1 MENLI
6 DGLGYDTSKDQFFTN
21 TYAWQYIMPNTKKS
35 QTFIGKSGITKYDVN
50 TAMGEAAPTRGKQ
63 FNQRA
68 LWGYDSDRKYLK
80 KGITIEQ
87 ASEIVK
93 KMDYFFKEDMI
104 EIGWNLRHNK
114 NSRELGTEFYEGP
127 TNVWLETIKQKW
139 NEAFIKSN
147 QLVIGEFEGQDLGD
161 MSVMGSQGVVTEQI
175 NEVLHT
181 HKKVRAII
189 PCGYGK
195 GFLEFRGAYK
205 FDKAKNSKI
214 IVYYCHNIPATKQLS
229 VKHAEYAD
237 GTIYQGTMSRYVVC
251 SEKKYVKGQAN
262 FGIENYSAT
271 DGKLKE
277 VIQEAIL
284 SKQRTAFYVNNKS
297 AGEFNDTF
305 RLIANQLRY
314 TKKPFVFIDEEQEF
328 CGHISS
334 SKTDAILNSIASY
347 QVSFTATER
356 RRGTDTNKDRIYNDD
371 IKHFGHIAIE
381 ITPSETI
388 SEGRSCP
395 IHFKTVEVSENHQ
408 LMRQIGVNGIIES
421 VFGDETSAAVRGRM
435 LRAIVCL
442 VKSIREEDKS
452 HILLVT
458 SLIVDTES
466 AIILVNKLI
475 EHQIIPN
482 DYVVIRSLRQDGLD
496 STKRFNS
503 LEKGILIG
511 TPWLVTGIDAPNIDA
526 LVPTYDMG
534 SEITATQFIGRGQ
547 RPVDDKELSVY
558 IPIDPSETF
567 IPSMLRVANNF
578 ILGENSH
585 NIGRNTILEEGEEIL
600 GSIQRRRITSDI
612 DREVNMNSAYRNYWD
627 NIYNDLTTNEIG
639 SARGYLLTEWLPFEE
654 AREYVRGV
662 GLKNSEEYYEW
673 EKTDRPDNIPSN
685 PMKIYENSGWVD
697 IGDYIGTFNKWWGN
711 VEWRNFIDA
720 REYVR
725 GLGLKSEKTDWRRVT
740 KEKWFPSDIPASP
753 WNVYENEYLSM
764 GDWLGTK
771 PGYMGNGKYKP
782 FEEAREYVRGL
793 SLKSQMEYAK
803 WSNSN
808 QRNYGVP
815 GNPRKIY
822 LNDGWLGWGDFLGT
836 KIGFTG
842 KYKSKEEV
850 IDYIVSLGVKSNKEW
865 RLIKKTEGFKLP
877 VDVPAEP
884 DNVYEDWSWTF
895 VSGRFGLKGGRNR
908 IPLKDDDKWSFEKC
922 KKYAQGLK
930 LKTGREWKNMEHP
943 IGVPRRPDL
952 AYLNDGFTDMMDFL
966 GIKKIVLTKK
976 QILDAQNKFSN
987 ITKQAQYSGVSYKEY
1002 VKQSIELGVYK
1013 KMSAEERNRKIAST
1027 RKSSGK
1033 QKI

>member
-21 TYAWQYIMPNTKKS
+21 TYAWQYIMPNAKKS
-35 QTFIGKSGITKYDVN
+35 ETFIGKSGITKYDVN

-63 FNQRA
+63 FSQLA
-68 LWGYDSDRKYLK
+68 LWGYNSDRKYLK
-80 KGITIEQ
+80 KDITIEQ
-87 ASEIVK
+87 ATEIVK

-114 NSRELGTEFYEGP
+114 KSRELGTEFYEGP
-127 TNVWLETIKQKW
+127 TNIWLETIKQKW

-147 QLVIGEFEGQDLGD
+147 QLVIGEFDGQDLGD

-175 NEVLHT
+175 NEVLHI

-214 IVYYCHNIPATKQLS
+214 IIYYCHNIPATKQLS

-237 GTIYQGTMSRYVVC
+237 GTIYQGTMNRYVVC
-251 SEKKYVKGQAN
+251 SEKKYVKGQAD
-262 FGIENYSAT
+262 FGIENYPAT

-284 SKQRTAFYVNNKS
+284 SKGRTAFYVNNKS

-388 SEGRSCP
+388 NEGRSCP

-442 VKSIREEDKS
+442 VKSIRDEDKS

-482 DYVVIRSLRQDGLD
+482 DYVVIRALRQDGLD
-496 STKRFNS
+496 ETKRFNS
-503 LEKGILIG
+503 LVKGIMVG

-578 ILGENSH
+578 IIGENSH

-627 NIYNDLTTNEIG
+627 NIYDDLTTNEIG

-654 AREYVRGV
+654 AREIIQNQKLKSNNEWRVYSLTNRHNNIPANPDKVYVDNGWISWGDWLGTDEVSSKLRIFLPFKEAKRYV
-662 GLKNSEEYYEW
+662 QTLKIKNHLEW
-673 EKTDRPDNIPSN
+673 VDYCKSNKRPNNIPSN
-685 PMKIYENSGWVD
+685 PQLEYKNKGW
-697 IGDYIGTFNKWWGN
+697 IGY
-711 VEWRNFIDA
+711 
-720 REYVR
+720 
-725 GLGLKSEKTDWRRVT
+725 
-740 KEKWFPSDIPASP
+740 
-753 WNVYENEYLSM
+753 
-764 GDWLGTK
+764 GDWLGT
-771 PGYMGNGKYKP
+771 N
-782 FEEAREYVRGL
+782 VRG
-793 SLKSQMEYAK
+793 K
-803 WSNSN
+803 
-808 QRNYGVP
+808 
-815 GNPRKIY
+815 GNNISYVELIK
-822 LNDGWLGWGDFLGT
+822 
-836 KIGFTG
+836 
-842 KYKSKEEV
+842 
-850 IDYIVSLGVKSNKEW
+850 
-865 RLIKKTEGFKLP
+865 LIKKTKVKSEKEWFNYWDNNDKP
-877 VDVPAEP
+877 MNVPKHI
-884 DNVYEDWSWTF
+884 N
-895 VSGRFGLKGGRNR
+895 
-908 IPLKDDDKWSFEKC
+908 
-922 KKYAQGLK
+922 
-930 LKTGREWKNMEHP
+930 KTIYNEWKGWDVFFNGEK
-943 IGVPRRPDL
+943 
-952 AYLNDGFTDMMDFL
+952 LNYTES
-966 GIKKIVLTKK
+966 IKIVHRLKIKNNLEWRELCKLNKIPINIVRNPDREFKTCGWTSWGDWFGNGNTPKK
-976 QILDAQNKFSN
+976 K
-987 ITKQAQYSGVSYKEY
+987 
-1002 VKQSIELGVYK
+1002 
-1013 KMSAEERNRKIAST
+1013 
-1027 RKSSGK
+1027 K

>member
-21 TYAWQYIMPNTKKS
+21 TYAWQYIMPNAKKS
-35 QTFIGKSGITKYDVN
+35 ETFIGKSGITKYDVN

-63 FNQRA
+63 FSQLA
-68 LWGYDSDRKYLK
+68 LWGYNSDRKYLK
-80 KGITIEQ
+80 KDITIEQ
-87 ASEIVK
+87 ATEIVK

-114 NSRELGTEFYEGP
+114 KSKELGTEFYEGP
-127 TNVWLETIKQKW
+127 TNIWLETIKQKW

-147 QLVIGEFEGQDLGD
+147 QLVIGEFDGQDLGD

-175 NEVLHT
+175 NEVLHI

-195 GFLEFRGAYK
+195 GFLEFRGVYK
-205 FDKAKNSKI
+205 FDKAKNNKI
-214 IVYYCHNIPATKQLS
+214 IIYYCHNIPATKQLS

-237 GTIYQGTMSRYVVC
+237 GTIYQGTMNRYVVC
-251 SEKKYVKGQAN
+251 SEKKYVKGQAD
-262 FGIENYSAT
+262 FGIENYPAT

-284 SKQRTAFYVNNKS
+284 SKGRTAFYVNNKS

-314 TKKPFVFIDEEQEF
+314 TKKPFAFIDEEQEF

-334 SKTDAILNSIASY
+334 SKTDAILNSIADY

-371 IKHFGHIAIE
+371 VKHFGHIAIE

-408 LMRQIGVNGIIES
+408 LMRQIGTNGIIES

-442 VKSIREEDKS
+442 VKSIRDEDKS

-585 NIGRNTILEEGEEIL
+585 NIGRNTILEEGEVIL

-612 DREVNMNSAYRNYWD
+612 DREVNMNAAYRNYWD
-627 NIYNDLTTNEIG
+627 NIYDDLTTNEIG
-639 SARGYLLTEWLPFEE
+639 SAKSYYDEFNNITPESIEELYKKYENRFFKDMNADGSLTASISKARELGIHDSLIKKYNIIYLHQRGEKDYSVLLTC
-654 AREYVRGV
+654 
-662 GLKNSEEYYEW
+662 KNNSEAQ
-673 EKTDRPDNIPSN
+673 EKCNAELQALWKTKDKNLIEKYTGHFEKLRVKGYTDKMLNDFFNSLSSDDYPNDQKDN
-685 PMKIYENSGWVD
+685 
-697 IGDYIGTFNKWWGN
+697 
-711 VEWRNFIDA
+711 
-720 REYVR
+720 
-725 GLGLKSEKTDWRRVT
+725 
-740 KEKWFPSDIPASP
+740 KEF
-753 WNVYENEYLSM
+753 
-764 GDWLGTK
+764 
-771 PGYMGNGKYKP
+771 NGKYRAIFNRGKDKWYKKILNKWGEKVP
-782 FEEAREYVRGL
+782 MLFLKDEDKLKKVKREI
-793 SLKSQMEYAK
+793 KSCK
-803 WSNSN
+803 
-808 QRNYGVP
+808 NYSEWF
-815 GNPRKIY
+815 N
-822 LNDGWLGWGDFLGT
+822 
-836 KIGFTG
+836 
-842 KYKSKEEV
+842 KYKSSHNNILTKMNRYDLV
-850 IDYIVSLGVKSNKEW
+850 D
-865 RLIKKTEGFKLP
+865 KLP
-877 VDVPAEP
+877 RDVNKKHTKE
-884 DNVYEDWSWTF
+884 NIIKM
-895 VSGRFGLKGGRNR
+895 L
-908 IPLKDDDKWSFEKC
+908 
-922 KKYAQGLK
+922 KKYKGKFPNEFRKDHNAEWIWVRKNKLEKELYKDLK
-930 LKTGREWKNMEHP
+930 HD
-943 IGVPRRPDL
+943 PRR
-952 AYLNDGFTDMMDFL
+952 
-966 GIKKIVLTKK
+966 
-976 QILDAQNKFSN
+976 
-987 ITKQAQYSGVSYKEY
+987 
-1002 VKQSIELGVYK
+1002 
-1013 KMSAEERNRKIAST
+1013 
-1027 RKSSGK
+1027 K

>member
-21 TYAWQYIMPNTKKS
+21 TYAWQYIMPNAKKS
-35 QTFIGKSGITKYDVN
+35 ETFIGKSGITKYDVN

-63 FNQRA
+63 FSQLA
-68 LWGYDSDRKYLK
+68 LWGYNSDRKYLK
-80 KGITIEQ
+80 KDITIEQ
-87 ASEIVK
+87 ATEIVK

-114 NSRELGTEFYEGP
+114 KSRELGTEFYEGP
-127 TNVWLETIKQKW
+127 TNIWLETIKQKW

-147 QLVIGEFEGQDLGD
+147 QLVIGEFDGQDLGD

-175 NEVLHT
+175 NEVLHI

-214 IVYYCHNIPATKQLS
+214 IIYYCHNIPATKQLS

-237 GTIYQGTMSRYVVC
+237 GTIYQGTMNRYVVC
-251 SEKKYVKGQAN
+251 SEKKYVKGQAD
-262 FGIENYSAT
+262 FGIENYPAT

-284 SKQRTAFYVNNKS
+284 SKGRTAFYVNNKS

-408 LMRQIGVNGIIES
+408 LMRQIGTNGIIES

-442 VKSIREEDKS
+442 VKSIRDEDKS

-482 DYVVIRSLRQDGLD
+482 DYVVIRALRQDGLD
-496 STKRFNS
+496 ETKRFNS
-503 LEKGILIG
+503 LVKGIMVG

-578 ILGENSH
+578 IIGENSH

-627 NIYNDLTTNEIG
+627 NIYDDLTTNEIG
-639 SARGYLLTEWLPFEE
+639 SARDYTNFLSFEE
-654 AREYVRGV
+654 AR
-662 GLKNSEEYYEW
+662 K
-673 EKTDRPDNIPSN
+673 
-685 PMKIYENSGWVD
+685 
-697 IGDYIGTFNKWWGN
+697 
-711 VEWRNFIDA
+711 
-720 REYVR
+720 YVR
-725 GLGLKSEKTDWRRVT
+725 GLGLKSSIEYGDWCT
-740 KEKWFPSDIPASP
+740 SGNKPKSIPSDASRE
-753 WNVYENEYLSM
+753 YENE
-764 GDWLGTK
+764 
-771 PGYMGNGKYKP
+771 
-782 FEEAREYVRGL
+782 
-793 SLKSQMEYAK
+793 
-803 WSNSN
+803 
-808 QRNYGVP
+808 
-815 GNPRKIY
+815 
-822 LNDGWLGWGDFLGT
+822 GWLSWSDFLGVIPGWIGNFNKESEEFLIDYFNPEHISYGECYRNVVGLVDIL
-836 KIGFTG
+836 KIGPNTIM
-842 KYKSKEEV
+842 K
-850 IDYIVSLGVKSNKEW
+850 
-865 RLIKKTEGFKLP
+865 
-877 VDVPAEP
+877 
-884 DNVYEDWSWTF
+884 
-895 VSGRFGLKGGRNR
+895 
-908 IPLKDDDKWSFEKC
+908 KC
-922 KKYAQGLK
+922 KKLKIEYPGL
-930 LKTGREWKNMEHP
+930 
-943 IGVPRRPDL
+943 
-952 AYLNDGFTDMMDFL
+952 Y
-966 GIKKIVLTKK
+966 GIKK
-976 QILDAQNKFSN
+976 D
-987 ITKQAQYSGVSYKEY
+987 SYN
-1002 VKQSIELGVYK
+1002 VKYGTPEMCREWLWDNGYDRGYDDPKYK
-1013 KMSAEERNRKIAST
+1013 KYIKDGGDVPKWFRSFPFISEGKANSRFFNKRLQEQDNSSSKIQELLNEGLSSRMISKRINIPFTTLNRIIDKNNLTSPFTSEELKKKTHEINNTKLGRPK
-1027 RKSSGK
+1027 K

>member
-6 DGLGYDTSKDQFFTN
+6 DGLGYDPSKEQFFTN

-63 FNQRA
+63 FHQRA

-80 KGITIEQ
+80 KGITTEQ
-87 ASEIVK
+87 ANEVVK

-114 NSRELGTEFYEGP
+114 KSRELGTEFYEGP
-127 TNVWLETIKQKW
+127 SDVWLETIKQKW
-139 NEAFIKSN
+139 NEAFIKAN

-161 MSVMGSQGVVTEQI
+161 MNVMGSQGVVTEQI
-175 NEVLHT
+175 NEVLRT

-205 FDKAKNSKI
+205 LDKAKDSKI
-214 IVYYCHNIPATKQLS
+214 VIYYCHNIPATKQLS

-237 GTIYQGTMSRYVVC
+237 GTIYQGTMGRYVIC

-305 RLIANQLRY
+305 RLIATQLRY

-371 IKHFGHIAIE
+371 VKHFGHVAIE

-421 VFGDETSAAVRGRM
+421 VFADETSAAVRGRM

-585 NIGRNTILEEGEEIL
+585 NIGTNTILEEGEEIL

-612 DREVNMNSAYRNYWD
+612 DREVNMNASYRSYWD

-639 SARGYLLTEWLPFEE
+639 SACDYSHFLPFEE
-654 AREYVRGV
+654 AREYVRGL
-662 GLKNSEEYYEW
+662 GIKNSIEYSDW
-673 EKTDRPDNIPSN
+673 CSSGNKPTNIPS
-685 PMKIYENSGWVD
+685 
-697 IGDYIGTFNKWWGN
+697 
-711 VEWRNFIDA
+711 DA
-720 REYVR
+720 SR
-725 GLGLKSEKTDWRRVT
+725 K
-740 KEKWFPSDIPASP
+740 
-753 WNVYENEYLSM
+753 YENE
-764 GDWLGTK
+764 
-771 PGYMGNGKYKP
+771 
-782 FEEAREYVRGL
+782 
-793 SLKSQMEYAK
+793 
-803 WSNSN
+803 
-808 QRNYGVP
+808 
-815 GNPRKIY
+815 
-822 LNDGWLGWGDFLGT
+822 GWLSWLDFLGVIPGWVGNFNKESEEFLIDYFNT
-836 KIGFTG
+836 EHISYGECYRNIVDLVDILKIGPNTIKKKCKELKIDYPGLYGTKKDSYNLKYGTPEMCREWLWNNGYDRGYDDPKYIQYIKNGGDIPKWFRTFAYVSEG
-842 KYKSKEEV
+842 KVDTRYYNKRLQNQDNAIERMGELYSNGYSYAMLSKE
-850 IDYIVSLGVKSNKEW
+850 LGIPKTTIAKLVKKH
-865 RLIKKTEGFKLP
+865 GFKTH
-877 VDVPAEP
+877 VD
-884 DNVYEDWSWTF
+884 
-895 VSGRFGLKGGRNR
+895 
-908 IPLKDDDKWSFEKC
+908 FE
-922 KKYAQGLK
+922 
-930 LKTGREWKNMEHP
+930 
-943 IGVPRRPDL
+943 
-952 AYLNDGFTDMMDFL
+952 
-966 GIKKIVLTKK
+966 TKK
-976 QILDAQNKFSN
+976 KLTHKVNN
-987 ITKQAQYSGVSYKEY
+987 TKLGQPIKEVDLNHLQKHIIKHKIKTTREFKKSGYDLSLATIERRHPNFKWEDYKY
-1002 VKQSIELGVYK
+1002 
-1013 KMSAEERNRKIAST
+1013 ND
-1027 RKSSGK
+1027 K

>member
-21 TYAWQYIMPNTKKS
+21 TYAWQYITPNAKKS
-35 QTFIGKSGITKYDVN
+35 ETFIGKSGITKYDVN

-63 FNQRA
+63 FSQLA
-68 LWGYDSDRKYLK
+68 LWGYNSDRKYLK
-80 KGITIEQ
+80 KDITIEQ
-87 ASEIVK
+87 ATEIVK

-114 NSRELGTEFYEGP
+114 KSRELGTEFYEGP
-127 TNVWLETIKQKW
+127 TNIWLETIKQKW

-147 QLVIGEFEGQDLGD
+147 QLVIGEFDGQDLGD

-205 FDKAKNSKI
+205 FDKAKNCKI
-214 IVYYCHNIPATKQLS
+214 IIYYCHNIPATKQLS

-237 GTIYQGTMSRYVVC
+237 GTIYQGTMNRYVVC
-251 SEKKYVKGQAN
+251 SEKKYVKGQAD
-262 FGIENYSAT
+262 FGIENYPAT

-284 SKQRTAFYVNNKS
+284 SKGRTAFYVNNKS

-466 AIILVNKLI
+466 AIILLNKLI

-482 DYVVIRSLRQDGLD
+482 DYVVIRALRQDGLD
-496 STKRFNS
+496 ETKRFNS
-503 LEKGILIG
+503 LVKGIMVG

-585 NIGRNTILEEGEEIL
+585 NIGRNTILEVGEEIL

-627 NIYNDLTTNEIG
+627 NIYDDLTTNEIG
-639 SARGYLLTEWLPFEE
+639 SASDYSHFLPFEE
-654 AREYVRGV
+654 AREYVRGL
-662 GLKNSEEYYEW
+662 GIKTLIEYEEYCVSGN
-673 EKTDRPDNIPSN
+673 KPNFIPSN
-685 PMKIYENSGWVD
+685 AY
-697 IGDYIGTFNKWWGN
+697 
-711 VEWRNFIDA
+711 
-720 REYVR
+720 
-725 GLGLKSEKTDWRRVT
+725 RVYQ
-740 KEKWFPSDIPASP
+740 
-753 WNVYENEYLSM
+753 N
-764 GDWLGTK
+764 DWL
-771 PGYMGNGKYKP
+771 
-782 FEEAREYVRGL
+782 
-793 SLKSQMEYAK
+793 S
-803 WSNSN
+803 
-808 QRNYGVP
+808 
-815 GNPRKIY
+815 
-822 LNDGWLGWGDFLGT
+822 WGDFLGT
-836 KIGFTG
+836 KPGWRGEYIPFKEARKFVWSLNLKNTEEWQEYSTSGKRPFDIPANPKSVYGEEFISMYDWLGTKKGFNGYMEYTKLV
-842 KYKSKEEV
+842 KYVRKLNIKTHSEWISHWKSKDKPDD
-850 IDYIVSLGVKSNKEW
+850 IPGYPQNTYKEW
-865 RLIKKTEGFKLP
+865 
-877 VDVPAEP
+877 V
-884 DNVYEDWSWTF
+884 SWN
-895 VSGRFGLKGGRNR
+895 K
-908 IPLKDDDKWSFEKC
+908 
-922 KKYAQGLK
+922 
-930 LKTGREWKNMEHP
+930 
-943 IGVPRRPDL
+943 
-952 AYLNDGFTDMMDFL
+952 FL
-966 GIKKIVLTKK
+966 GTKEK
-976 QILDAQNKFSN
+976 VP
-987 ITKQAQYSGVSYKEY
+987 YVSYKEAHKLVLKLKIKSLKEWNVWSKTKRPNDIPSNPQNTY
-1002 VKQSIELGVYK
+1002 KDNGWQSWGLFLGTGVVADKNKSFLPYK
-1013 KMSAEERNRKIAST
+1013 KARKVIHLVKLKTAAEWKKYSSLHKRPINIPANPQDYYNKTNDWVSWGDFLGTGETSTKNRYTTKQLDEIKSLLKKGVTQVEIVNKLKVTRHIVWMMSKEVKKI
-1027 RKSSGK
+1027 
-1033 QKI
+1033 

>member
-6 DGLGYDTSKDQFFTN
+6 DGLGYDPSKEQFFTN

-63 FNQRA
+63 FHQRA

-80 KGITIEQ
+80 KGITTEQ
-87 ASEIVK
+87 ANEVVK

-114 NSRELGTEFYEGP
+114 KSRELGTEFYEGP
-127 TNVWLETIKQKW
+127 SNVWLETIKQKW
-139 NEAFIKSN
+139 NEAFIKAN

-161 MSVMGSQGVVTEQI
+161 MNVMGSQGVVTEQI
-175 NEVLHT
+175 NEVLLT

-205 FDKAKNSKI
+205 LDKAKDSKI
-214 IVYYCHNIPATKQLS
+214 VIYYCHNIPATKQLS

-237 GTIYQGTMSRYVVC
+237 GTIYQGTMGRYVIC

-305 RLIANQLRY
+305 RLIATQLRY

-371 IKHFGHIAIE
+371 VKHFGHVAIE

-421 VFGDETSAAVRGRM
+421 VFTDETSAAVRGRM

-442 VKSIREEDKS
+442 VKSIRDEDKS

-585 NIGRNTILEEGEEIL
+585 NIGTNTILEEGEEIL

-612 DREVNMNSAYRNYWD
+612 DREVNMNASYRNYWD
-627 NIYNDLTTNEIG
+627 NIYDDLTTNIIG
-639 SARGYLLTEWLPFEE
+639 SAAGYKSPPRSYND
-654 AREYVRGV
+654 AKEYVWPLKLKKREDWGEYILNNEIPLDIPRNPAAYYKQI
-662 GLKNSEEYYEW
+662 GLFSWPDFLGYKPGFFGW
-673 EKTDRPDNIPSN
+673 EQDLNVIKDYCIEHNI
-685 PMKIYENSGWVD
+685 ETH
-697 IGDYIGTFNKWWGN
+697 GDYIKLHNEGKLPVSFPQNLQTFEAYETWNKLINKIDYTKLLKCKNVSEAIEKHNAILQALNKTKDKELINQYTGHFIKLREYRLTDDILETFFNSLSNDTYPENISSIKCKKLGLVYDKDYDGKYRAIFNRGKDKWYNRILEKWGN
-711 VEWRNFIDA
+711 NVPMLFLKDNDKVIKIKREIKNCENYKEWN
-720 REYVR
+720 
-725 GLGLKSEKTDWRRVT
+725 T
-740 KEKWFPSDIPASP
+740 
-753 WNVYENEYLSM
+753 
-764 GDWLGTK
+764 
-771 PGYMGNGKYKP
+771 
-782 FEEAREYVRGL
+782 
-793 SLKSQMEYAK
+793 
-803 WSNSN
+803 
-808 QRNYGVP
+808 
-815 GNPRKIY
+815 
-822 LNDGWLGWGDFLGT
+822 
-836 KIGFTG
+836 
-842 KYKSKEEV
+842 KYKSSHYDILVRLNLLHLLDILPKQLNTTRTKESV
-850 IDYIVSLGVKSNKEW
+850 AKLLLDYKGKYPNDFRRDHNGDWIWVRKNKLEKE
-865 RLIKKTEGFKLP
+865 LYK
-877 VDVPAEP
+877 D
-884 DNVYEDWSWTF
+884 
-895 VSGRFGLKGGRNR
+895 LKH
-908 IPLKDDDKWSFEKC
+908 D
-922 KKYAQGLK
+922 
-930 LKTGREWKNMEHP
+930 
-943 IGVPRRPDL
+943 PRR
-952 AYLNDGFTDMMDFL
+952 
-966 GIKKIVLTKK
+966 
-976 QILDAQNKFSN
+976 
-987 ITKQAQYSGVSYKEY
+987 
-1002 VKQSIELGVYK
+1002 
-1013 KMSAEERNRKIAST
+1013 
-1027 RKSSGK
+1027 K

>member
-6 DGLGYDTSKDQFFTN
+6 DGLGYDPSKEQFFTN

-63 FNQRA
+63 FHQRA

-87 ASEIVK
+87 ANEVVK

-114 NSRELGTEFYEGP
+114 KSRELGTEFYEGP
-127 TNVWLETIKQKW
+127 SDVWLETIKQKW
-139 NEAFIKSN
+139 NEAFIKAN

-161 MSVMGSQGVVTEQI
+161 MNVMGSQGVVTEQI
-175 NEVLHT
+175 NEVLRT

-205 FDKAKNSKI
+205 LDKAKDSKI
-214 IVYYCHNIPATKQLS
+214 VIYYCHNIPATKQLS

-237 GTIYQGTMSRYVVC
+237 GTIYQGTMGRYVIC

-371 IKHFGHIAIE
+371 VKHFGHVAIE

-388 SEGRSCP
+388 GEGRSCP

-421 VFGDETSAAVRGRM
+421 VFADETSAAVRGRM

-585 NIGRNTILEEGEEIL
+585 NIGTNTILEEGEEIL
-600 GSIQRRRITSDI
+600 GSVQRRRITSDI

-627 NIYNDLTTNEIG
+627 NIYDDLTTNEIG
-639 SARGYLLTEWLPFEE
+639 SAKSYYDEINNITPESIEELYKKYENRFFKEMNADSSLNASITKARELGIHDLLIKKYNIIYLHKMGEKDYSVLLTCKNNEE
-654 AREYVRGV
+654 A
-662 GLKNSEEYYEW
+662 
-673 EKTDRPDNIPSN
+673 
-685 PMKIYENSGWVD
+685 
-697 IGDYIGTFNKWWGN
+697 
-711 VEWRNFIDA
+711 
-720 REYVR
+720 
-725 GLGLKSEKTDWRRVT
+725 
-740 KEKWFPSDIPASP
+740 KEKYNAELVSIWKTKDKKLIEKYTGHFEKLRVKGYTDKMLLEFFNSLPSDKYP
-753 WNVYENEYLSM
+753 NDQKDNKEF
-764 GDWLGTK
+764 
-771 PGYMGNGKYKP
+771 NGKYRAI
-782 FEEAREYVRGL
+782 FNRG
-793 SLKSQMEYAK
+793 KDK
-803 WSNSN
+803 W
-808 QRNYGVP
+808 YK
-815 GNPRKIY
+815 KI
-822 LNDGWLGWGDFLGT
+822 LNKWGDKVPMLFLKDEDKLKKVKREIKICKNYSEWFNNYKSSHSNILT
-836 KIGFTG
+836 KLNRFDLVDKLPREVNKKHTKENIVKMLK
-842 KYKSKEEV
+842 KYKGKFPSEFRKDHNAEWTWVRKNKLGKELYK
-850 IDYIVSLGVKSNKEW
+850 D
-865 RLIKKTEGFKLP
+865 
-877 VDVPAEP
+877 
-884 DNVYEDWSWTF
+884 
-895 VSGRFGLKGGRNR
+895 LKH
-908 IPLKDDDKWSFEKC
+908 D
-922 KKYAQGLK
+922 
-930 LKTGREWKNMEHP
+930 
-943 IGVPRRPDL
+943 PRR
-952 AYLNDGFTDMMDFL
+952 
-966 GIKKIVLTKK
+966 
-976 QILDAQNKFSN
+976 
-987 ITKQAQYSGVSYKEY
+987 
-1002 VKQSIELGVYK
+1002 
-1013 KMSAEERNRKIAST
+1013 
-1027 RKSSGK
+1027 K